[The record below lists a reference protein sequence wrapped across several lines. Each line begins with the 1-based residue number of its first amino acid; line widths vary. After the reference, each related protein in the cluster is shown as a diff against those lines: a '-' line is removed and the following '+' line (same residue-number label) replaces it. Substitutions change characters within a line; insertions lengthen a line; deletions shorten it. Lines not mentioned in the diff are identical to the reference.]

1 GGLYAGALVLKS
13 FFPDLILW
21 QTTLFL
27 AAVAGVYTAVGGLRA
42 VVITDAL
49 QAVILIIGCGVLT
62 YLLFE
67 RVDFDWARVVASVPD
82 GHLSMVRP
90 ASDNDLP
97 WTGLLLGVPFMGF
110 WYFTT
115 NQFIVQRV
123 LGSKDIKNARWGL
136 MLAGFLKVV
145 PLFLMVIPGVIAVS
159 VLPQIGEPD
168 MVFPTAMI
176 EILPIGLLGLVLA
189 GLISAIMSSVD
200 STLNSSSTLVV
211 MDFIKPANPQ
221 LSEVDVARYGRVI
234 TLVLTVI
241 AALWAP
247 QIANFKSLWDYLQ
260 LMFSIVVP
268 PIAVIFLLGVFYKR
282 GNANG
287 AFYTVIFG
295 TIISALLVYLS
306 QIAVWPVHYTTNVG
320 IMVAISSLIYILVS
334 LSTAPPRPEQ
344 INNYTYRRELAADGM
359 EGQPWYL
366 DYRFHSVLLVL
377 LMAAILIYFW

>member
-1 GGLYAGALVLKS
+1 M
-13 FFPDLILW
+13 
-21 QTTLFL
+21 
-27 AAVAGVYTAVGGLRA
+27 RA

-306 QIAVWPVHYTTNVG
+306 QIDVWPVHYTTNVG